1 MKINQ
6 NSSKLTLL
14 ARKYVNAI
22 ERFMREHNVD
32 RKLKAR
38 IEAYLFH
45 LWQSEKA
52 RDHELE

>member
-45 LWQSEKA
+45 LW
-52 RDHELE
+52 